1 MATLERVQVLLK
13 PAQRRALARIAR
25 REGRSISEVLREMIE
40 WGLAQRE
47 QTNQQWKQVL
57 GRLRQM
63 REANREQGVYPGDL
77 VAEARAEREQ
87 QNEAIWRRSS

>member
-13 PAQRRALARIAR
+13 PAQRRALAMIAR

-40 WGLAQRE
+40 WGLTQRA
-47 QTNQQWKQVL
+47 QTNQRWKEAL
-57 GRLRQM
+57 GRLGQM
-63 REANREQGVYPGDL
+63 REANRERGGYPGDL